1 MIRSIIHSLSEIVAR
16 NGLILFRGDDERAAF
31 DAWLEGKVETHIPE
45 DDPVVIDRDRIRAIV
60 EKCGRCAGAGEKK
73 INFGSGSNGVMII
86 LHLPEKITTHEM
98 KAYRAQ
104 SNEILRKMLSAIS
117 LEAEQCYLTNLIKCE
132 AGATHQPSRMFI
144 ECADILRAEI
154 AEISPKVI
162 IVMGLF
168 GPVAKMSKEFPDIK
182 WFNTEHPVTLIKNPD
197 MKRGAWET
205 LKLVRSWLD
214 GK

>member
-1 MIRSIIHSLSEIVAR
+1 MRSIIHSLSEIVAR
-16 NGLILFRGDDERAAF
+16 NGMILFRGDDERAAF
-31 DAWLEGKVETHIPE
+31 DAWLEGKVETHVPD

-98 KAYRAQ
+98 KAYRSQ
-104 SNEILRKMLSAIS
+104 SNEILRKMLSAIN
-117 LEAEQCYLTNLIKCE
+117 LEAEKCYLTNLIKCE
-132 AGATHQPSRMFI
+132 AGATHQPSRMFV

-154 AEISPKVI
+154 TEISPKVI

-214 GK
+214 EK